1 MTVER
6 SAMSS
11 KSKQVS
17 RTVIPVLAELECDG
31 IGNFEVKSERFSV
44 GRGQNSNMP
53 IASSNLV
60 SRKHIEFLRDREKGK
75 FNLICNGKNGI
86 FVDGIFHK
94 TTLSDGDPIQ
104 LKESCLVRFP
114 STKIQIRFKSLLNR
128 QQELPTKQEAVE
140 SPSGYNSAN
149 NKEDNIDALDNL
161 ATKDDLPVND
171 ENTTAKFRKKFPSPG
186 ASDENSELKPPYSYA
201 QLIIQ
206 AISSAE
212 ENQLTLAGIYQYI
225 TKFYPY
231 YKNCDK
237 GWQNSI
243 RHNLSLNRYFI
254 KVPRGQEEP
263 GKGSFWRI
271 DQGCESK
278 LIEQAWRK
286 RSKGKFD
293 GEPLSKRYK
302 DEAPSTALSSS
313 SPQPTQAQTQQ
324 VVYQHKPQPQILR
337 TTNGQQLL
345 LVQDNGGQQMV
356 VQREQPKPR
365 QQVQQ
370 IQIPASMAGQQ
381 LVVAQMP
388 DGRQQIFALQ
398 GNQGTP
404 VQLVQQG
411 GQIMQQIVQQ
421 QPGVQ
426 QGAQLIMTSS
436 GLKQVVQAQAAPQRT
451 IQPHPTVQSPTPRGT
466 VSVVRQSS
474 TPPVTSPLAPPA
486 ATESESL
493 MPNEELNGID
503 SEHIGDA
510 SIEEAPPVLAEETVI
525 TQDAADEPPEAV
537 QEEVVQENV
546 SELSESN

>member
-1 MTVER
+1 
-6 SAMSS
+6 MSS

-140 SPSGYNSAN
+140 SPSGNNSAN
-149 NKEDNIDALDNL
+149 NKEDNTDVLDYL

-302 DEAPSTALSSS
+302 DETPSTALSSS

-324 VVYQHKPQPQILR
+324 IVYQQKPQPQILR

-474 TPPVTSPLAPPA
+474 TPPVTSPPAPPA

-546 SELSESN
+546 SEPSESN

>member
-17 RTVIPVLAELECDG
+17 RTVIPVLAELECEG

-94 TTLSDGDPIQ
+94 TTLPDGNPIQ
-104 LKESCLVRFP
+104 LNESCLVRFP

-128 QQELPTKQEAVE
+128 QQELLTKQEAVE
-140 SPSGYNSAN
+140 SPSGFNSAN
-149 NKEDNIDALDNL
+149 NKEDNLDALDNL

-302 DEAPSTALSSS
+302 DETPSAALTSS
-313 SPQPTQAQTQQ
+313 SPQPSQTQTQQ
-324 VVYQHKPQPQILR
+324 VVYQQKSAQPQILR
-337 TTNGQQLL
+337 TANGQQLL

-451 IQPHPTVQSPTPRGT
+451 IQPHPNVQSPTPRGT

-474 TPPVTSPLAPPA
+474 TPPVTSPSA

-510 SIEEAPPVLAEETVI
+510 SIEEAPPVQAEETVI
-525 TQDAADEPPEAV
+525 TQDVADEPPEAV
-537 QEEVVQENV
+537 QEEIVQENV
-546 SELSESN
+546 SEPSESN

>member
-140 SPSGYNSAN
+140 SPSGNNSAN
-149 NKEDNIDALDNL
+149 NKEDNTDVLDYL

-302 DEAPSTALSSS
+302 DETPSTALSSS

-324 VVYQHKPQPQILR
+324 IVYQQKPQPQILR

-474 TPPVTSPLAPPA
+474 TPPVTSPQAPPA

-546 SELSESN
+546 SEPSESN